1 MRRTLASLAAVGL
14 GLFMQIGV
22 AGNASAAPAP
32 APAGPEDFVLAFQCN
47 SGGGTVVYPIGSVRC
62 EGGRF
67 AGAYVL
73 Q

>member
-14 GLFMQIGV
+14 GLSVLVGV

-32 APAGPEDFVLAFQCN
+32 APAGPGDFVLAFQCTG
-47 SGGGTVVYPIGSVRC
+47 GGGTVVYPIGSVRC

-67 AGAYVL
+67 AGSYVL
-73 Q
+73 L